1 MIDKQAIIQQPTDEL
16 VAEGNWDGFQTEQLL
31 TEEGARQLMEHRHLL
46 AKERAM
52 DQVTGTGFLKTQPF
66 RWKDRVYRILRA
78 DYLNGEAL
86 VEIAPHDDELVA
98 ELKKR
103 IEQDRFHSLNVYLGF
118 GFICFPED
126 YSKYS

>member
-1 MIDKQAIIQQPTDEL
+1 MIHKQAIIQQPKDEL
-16 VAEGNWDGFQTEQLL
+16 AAEGNWDGFQTEQLL
-31 TEEGARQLMEHRHLL
+31 TEEGARQLMEHRHVL
-46 AKERAM
+46 ARERAM
-52 DQVTGTGFLKTQPF
+52 DQVTVTGFLKTQPF

-78 DYLNGEAL
+78 DYLNREAL